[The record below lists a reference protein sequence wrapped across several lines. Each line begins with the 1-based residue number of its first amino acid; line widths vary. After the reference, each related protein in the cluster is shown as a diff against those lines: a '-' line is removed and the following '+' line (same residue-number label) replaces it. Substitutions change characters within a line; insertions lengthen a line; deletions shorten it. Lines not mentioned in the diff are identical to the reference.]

1 MHDVSLR
8 AASNRMDAH
17 NLAVVLC
24 PNLVASKT
32 NPARDVMMCSVP
44 GAPALFTRTPSDR
57 PPASNPAAL
66 SEGKTTLGTVLKLCI
81 QRYFEVFDELRDRAE
96 AQPPLRAPG
105 ESSSSSSAS
114 SNSGFRASSP
124 RRQSVRS
131 ALSQNEDEDI
141 DDEMLV
147 MPIGMEYSNG
157 GTGQNGN
164 GGAGPPSAWGA
175 AGAGNGS
182 NSTFRPRHRS
192 NVSGA
197 ASTTGYGARSV
208 MSNGGG
214 VYGSTRTK
222 SLVSVEKGSGVAGTG
237 TVGRKG
243 SIAVGRGTTRKA
255 SGAAVEAVGITASG
269 FFSAPVNSTGR
280 SPGP

>member
-1 MHDVSLR
+1 
-8 AASNRMDAH
+8 
-17 NLAVVLC
+17 
-24 PNLVASKT
+24 
-32 NPARDVMMCSVP
+32 
-44 GAPALFTRTPSDR
+44 
-57 PPASNPAAL
+57 
-66 SEGKTTLGTVLKLCI
+66 
-81 QRYFEVFDELRDRAE
+81 
-96 AQPPLRAPG
+96 
-105 ESSSSSSAS
+105 
-114 SNSGFRASSP
+114 
-124 RRQSVRS
+124 VRS